1 MKNEIQHV
9 KDEFLQEEYTLI
21 HHESGLTVYVFPK
34 KLGTA
39 YVSLS
44 TAFGSLDNCFS
55 LPNEETSVSLPD
67 GVAHFLEHKMFESED
82 HIDTFDKFAA
92 VGASA
97 NAFTSNE
104 VTSYLFS
111 TSGDIVKPLSILLD
125 YVFHPYFTEENVKK
139 EQGIIAQEI
148 GMYDDSPFNRLYYA
162 MMESLY
168 VHHGIRRN
176 ICGSVESISTITPA
190 LLHTCFRAFY
200 HPKNMTLIVC
210 GRISVEEVL
219 SLADKYIPLCAWEL
233 PERIYPEEPKEV
245 LRKEFSFSMDVARPI
260 VCLGIK
266 DTDIKADPHEKAARS
281 LCMNLL
287 ADLLFGSG
295 TDFYDTLYRK
305 RLISSDFSVSY
316 ESTNGCGH
324 LLFSASTDDPS
335 ALLLALKEE
344 IKLYKEGKKNIAP
357 SDFLRIRR
365 VHFAEFVKD
374 FDSTEEIASA
384 LLDAMIDGVSIFETG
399 KLLQKITQEDVEDV
413 IKTFLNE
420 DTMAEV
426 VIYPEKGK
434 EIC

>member
-1 MKNEIQHV
+1 MKNEITHV
-9 KDEFLQEEYTLI
+9 KDDFLREEYDLI
-21 HHESGLTVYVFPK
+21 HHESGLTIYVFK
-34 KLGTA
+34 KMLGTA

-55 LPNEETSVSLPD
+55 LPNEGTSVTLPD

-82 HIDTFDKFAA
+82 HVDTFDKFAA

-111 TSGDIVKPLSILLD
+111 TSGDILKPLSILLD

-168 VHHGIRRN
+168 EHHGIRRN
-176 ICGSVESISTITPA
+176 ICGSVESIGTITPG

-200 HPKNMTLIVC
+200 HPRNMTLIVC
-210 GRISVEEVL
+210 GKISVEEVL
-219 SLADKYIPLCAWEL
+219 SLADKYVPLCAWDL
-233 PERIYPEEPKEV
+233 PKRIYPEEPKRIY
-245 LRKEFSFSMDVARPI
+245 RKKFTFTMDVARPI

-266 DTDIKADPHEKAARS
+266 DTDDKADPTERVTRA

-305 RLISSDFSVSY
+305 GLIGSDFSVSY
-316 ESTNGCGH
+316 ESTRGCGH
-324 LLFSASTDDPS
+324 LLFSAATDDPK
-335 ALLLALKEE
+335 ALLAALKEE
-344 IKLYKEGKKNIAP
+344 ISLYRRGEKKITPA
-357 SDFLRIRR
+357 DFERIRR

-374 FDSTEEIASA
+374 FDSTEEIAVS
-384 LLDAMIDGVSIFETG
+384 LLDAVTDGVSLFETG
-399 KLLQKITQEDVEDV
+399 KLLQRITREDVEAV
-413 IKTFLNE
+413 IQAFLNE
-420 DTMAEV
+420 ENMAEV
-426 VIYPEKGK
+426 VIIPEKGK
-434 EIC
+434 EKC

>member
-1 MKNEIQHV
+1 MKSEIQSV
-9 KDEFLQEEYTLI
+9 RDDFLQEEYDLI
-21 HHESGLTVYVFPK
+21 RHESGLTIYVFKK

-55 LPNEETSVSLPD
+55 LPNEGTSVTLPD

-168 VHHGIRRN
+168 EHHGIRRN
-176 ICGSVESISTITPA
+176 ICGSVESISTITPE
-190 LLHTCFRAFY
+190 LLNTCFRAFY
-200 HPKNMTLIVC
+200 HPRNMTLIVC
-210 GRISVEEVL
+210 GKISVEEVL
-219 SLADKYIPLCAWEL
+219 SLTDKYIPLCAWAL
-233 PERIYPEEPKEV
+233 PKRIYPEEPKRV
-245 LRKEFSFSMDVARPI
+245 CRKEFSFSMDVARPI
-260 VCLGIK
+260 VCLGVK
-266 DTDIKADPHEKAARS
+266 DTDVKADPQKKVSRA

-305 RLISSDFSVSY
+305 GLISSDFSVSY

-324 LLFSASTDDPS
+324 LLFSASTDDPYV
-335 ALLLALKEE
+335 LLSSLKEE
-344 IKLYKEGKKNIAP
+344 IALYREGEKKIDPA
-357 SDFLRIRR
+357 DFERIRR
-365 VHFAEFVKD
+365 VHFAEYVKD
-374 FDSTEEIASA
+374 FDSTEEIATA
-384 LLDAMIDGVSIFETG
+384 LLDAVVDGVSIFETG
-399 KLLQKITQEDVEDV
+399 KLLQKITKDDVEDV
-413 IKTFLNE
+413 MKAFLHKDN
-420 DTMAEV
+420 MAEV